1 MEVQRKSNINIA
13 ILIGVFT
20 IHVCF
25 TCFTSGR
32 KIGPHAAIT
41 QSRFMIVTLVP
52 AEKIQGFDRQTV
64 AGKKNGVK
72 KKLLPFGATKI
83 ITSENN
89 NENGTLEI
97 PAIQQQPI
105 PDEFSDETLLPPA
118 QTILEQAK
126 YNIAKI
132 DKEVRG
138 KIPPIP
144 AEKPESR
151 FSRLAQGFEQAY
163 VGSNSNDTRSYYES
177 PEGIFYFMETVRGQK
192 KCSMS
197 GASGS
202 PSGLSRGAVPIK
214 CPTSENWKKY

>member
-1 MEVQRKSNINIA
+1 MKVQRKSNINIV
-13 ILIGVFT
+13 ILMGVFA

-32 KIGPHAAIT
+32 KTGPHAAIT
-41 QSRFMIVTLVP
+41 ESRFMIVTLVP
-52 AEKIQGFDRQTV
+52 AEKIQRVDRQ
-64 AGKKNGVK
+64 AMASKKNWVE

-89 NENGTLEI
+89 NKNGTLEI
-97 PAIQQQPI
+97 PEIQQQPI
-105 PDEFSDETLLPPA
+105 PDEFRDEALLPPA

-126 YNIAKI
+126 HNIAKI

-138 KIPPIP
+138 KIPPVP
-144 AEKPESR
+144 AEQPESR

-202 PSGLSRGAVPIK
+202 PSGLSRGPVPIK